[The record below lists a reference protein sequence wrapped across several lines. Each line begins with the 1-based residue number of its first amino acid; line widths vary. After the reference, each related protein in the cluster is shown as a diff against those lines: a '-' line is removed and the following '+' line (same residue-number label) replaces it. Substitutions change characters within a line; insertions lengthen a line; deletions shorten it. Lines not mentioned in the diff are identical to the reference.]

1 MDEPVKKS
9 PVPQSF
15 PGGAPTQNQEA
26 VNAKLKEVELM
37 SGRLQGADAWKYM
50 RARHSL
56 LQSEIDT
63 ANDRLRHFIDKKQ
76 HFGLNEAELRTVEL
90 LYELRQRLEQEQ
102 RELVPH
108 ALEQASQSLQQPAHF
123 VVQDPLLLL
132 EEQKQQKKGAKDS
145 KDDGGDRA
153 LLEDPLAPRNLLEVM
168 LQLAGD
174 GAKAHDEL
182 TDVHV
187 AFERALRE
195 TVMPTPEV
203 VAKMLQRTKNLYRVV
218 DRTFERHMF
227 QAYPETVAAQLATL
241 QRLRGRRQDSGQT

>member
-15 PGGAPTQNQEA
+15 PGGVVQTQNQEA

-76 HFGLNEAELRTVEL
+76 HFGLSPAELQTVDL

-108 ALEQASQSLQQPAHF
+108 ALEQAAQSLQQPAHF

-132 EEQKQQKKGAKDS
+132 EEHKKGAKDS
-145 KDDGGDRA
+145 KDDESDRA

-168 LQLAGD
+168 LQLVGD
-174 GAKAHDEL
+174 GTKAHDEL

>member
-132 EEQKQQKKGAKDS
+132 EEQKQQKQK
-145 KDDGGDRA
+145 KDDKGDDRS

-187 AFERALRE
+187 AFEKALRE

-241 QRLRGRRQDSGQT
+241 QRLKAGRATQTKSDA